1 MGRSEVTVRW
11 PMITICTSIG
21 STISDMITVWN
32 ELQRVDNGEPEGWRG
47 GLVRCTLIKEEAG
60 EAAEWGL
67 Q

>member
-1 MGRSEVTVRW
+1 
-11 PMITICTSIG
+11 MITICTSIG